1 MFGNLS
7 QKKYLN
13 LLRELAIVQFK
24 LKDQSAF
31 LGFIWSFLHPI
42 ILLSI
47 LFTMFKV
54 RAGESIEHYAVYLLI
69 GLVQYTH
76 FSNSTSR
83 SMTVLHSMKNLT
95 ADAIFPKELLVLSAV
110 AADTVELLFS
120 MLICILIAVFSG
132 IALSWALILLP
143 FVWLLQFMLVS
154 AVSLFLACLYVF
166 VRDVAH
172 IYQAFLRLLIFIT
185 PIFYDMSYLGDG
197 PGKYILWLNPLGHL
211 ISFSRNIIID
221 GRAFSFES
229 ALFLLAGTSVFLFF
243 SFKIFKSYEPTF
255 AEHL

>member
-1 MFGNLS
+1 MFRRS
-7 QKKYLN
+7 ARKKYLN

-172 IYQAFLRLLIFIT
+172 IYHAFLRLLIFIT
-185 PIFYDMSYLGDG
+185 PIFYDRSFLGDG

-211 ISFSRNIIID
+211 ISFSRSIIID